1 MAEKA
6 VIIGAGHAGGILAQQ
21 LARAGDAFEITLVGE
36 EAWPP
41 YERPPLSKQLLMGD
55 IEKEKTFL
63 RPADFYEKKGIN
75 IRLGVRA
82 TGIDRAAQTVS
93 LSDGSNLPY
102 DRLALCTGAQL
113 RRLNIPGSDLNGIH
127 YIRSIDDTLRIQ
139 TQAGDGARV
148 VVVGGG
154 YIGLEAAAALTKCGC
169 KVKVIEMMDRVMA
182 RAVAEP
188 LSRFY
193 EEQHQARGVEIMLNT
208 GVSEFEGD
216 GTISAVIDDQ
226 GNRHECDLAI
236 VGIGVIQD
244 IELAVEAGL
253 ETDGSIVVD
262 ERARTSDPR
271 ISAAGDCTSH
281 PNAILGRRL
290 KLESVQ
296 NAVDQARCIAN
307 EWQDKGA
314 DYSEVPWFWSDQ
326 FDMKLQIAGLPDAT
340 DQVVVRGRPSMDGFS
355 LFYMRDGKVTGVN
368 AVNVGGDYV
377 RGRKWIG
384 EGRAVDPARLADTS
398 IPIKEV

>member
-1 MAEKA
+1 MTEKA

-21 LARAGDAFEITLVGE
+21 LARAGDVFDITLVGE

-41 YERPPLSKQLLMGD
+41 YERPPLSKQLLMGE

-63 RPADFYEKKGIN
+63 RPADFYEKKGISM
-75 IRLGVRA
+75 RLGVRA
-82 TGIDRAAQTVS
+82 TAIDRDARTVS
-93 LSDGSNLPY
+93 LSDGTVLNY

-113 RRLNIPGSDLNGIH
+113 RRLTIQGSDLQGIH

-139 TQAGDGARV
+139 TEASEGARV

-154 YIGLEAAAALTKCGC
+154 YIGLEAAAALTRAGC

-193 EEQHQARGVEIMLNT
+193 EKQHRARGVEILLNT
-208 GVSEFEGD
+208 GVSAFEGN
-216 GTISAVIDDQ
+216 GQVSSVIDDQ
-226 GNRHECDLAI
+226 GNRHDCDLAI
-236 VGIGVIQD
+236 VGIGVVQD
-244 IELAVEAGL
+244 IALAVEAGL
-253 ETDGSIVVD
+253 ETDGGIVVD
-262 ERARTSDPR
+262 ERARTSDPL

-307 EWQDKGA
+307 EWQGKGA
-314 DYSEVPWFWSDQ
+314 DYAEVPWFWSDQ
-326 FDMKLQIAGLPDAT
+326 FDMKLQMAGLPEAT
-340 DQVVVRGRPSMDGFS
+340 DEVIVRGEPSMEGFS

-384 EGRAVDPARLADTS
+384 EGRVVDPARLADTS